1 MRYKKSFIFIC
12 LLVCLFSIASV
23 VAVDVN
29 ETMRAN
35 ENQNIDLI
43 EIDDENNNIFTVE
56 EQLDDVAATE
66 EDELSATPGT
76 FTDLAGQITGTELV
90 LDKDYKYN
98 SAKDST
104 YKNGITIKTRGFTID
119 GQGHSIDGS
128 QLSRIFKVTSQDV
141 TLKNIIFKNG
151 YSSENGGA
159 IYWTGTWGTIEN
171 CTFLNNAANKSGGA
185 ICSVVESVF
194 FISNSRFDNNVAYR
208 GGAVYSQ
215 NAASIYD
222 SNFTNNRADYGGGL
236 NLNCPNDSDYGTLRN
251 TTFISNTAS
260 VSGGGAYVNG
270 NHVSIY
276 DYLIFD
282 SNHAKYGGGIYISS
296 AYKFIGADF
305 YNNAATYGGAIYV
318 NSINMLYYVDFHNN
332 NVATYGDAIYF
343 KSKYPNYY
351 NSNYGYSDA
360 HFTFNGEK
368 TNYNRFLYIPNKYS
382 SNLNVNVNNTIIFEL
397 LNVTIDFHESY
408 DGIINVDIYNE
419 LNESVFNSQIN
430 LIGKGE
436 SINLLIPN
444 LPRGNYVLN
453 ATYSGDNMYATKSF
467 SSNFS
472 VFGLPANL
480 TFEPD
485 CIDWGDEFVLAPYV
499 VEGAT
504 GQIKVYVNGKYITTM
519 PVGSTYTL
527 NNLSGPYSNITL
539 VYLGDN
545 IYNSS
550 TFTDSVFVSR
560 IDPTRYFY
568 TIESGITSNITL
580 VLNEDATGNIS
591 VNFNGGNYQGK
602 LVNGFFTFTTTYLK
616 SGVKYISVNYE
627 GDSKYESFN
636 IINEPVIVILKS
648 QDINLNIDNCL
659 YGRNVVLTP
668 LVSGSFGEFEIY
680 VDGVYETTIDE
691 GDSYTI
697 SKPSLGKHDVKVK
710 YIDNVYYANKEYST
724 SFMVYKV
731 YPIEFSEMPI
741 LYGSG
746 DEFKVKF
753 YDEYGNVLTYKYV
766 IFNIDGDDYSARTD
780 ANGIAILPKHLGL
793 GSYNI
798 TIINPVVSEK
808 AYHNLLIF
816 TSIQAENITIICNTD
831 YEFKAL
837 FLDKNAEKL
846 VNTPILFRFN
856 NEEKVVTTDEEGMA
870 SLKLNLN
877 IGIYDITS
885 INTLTDEIKVN
896 KIFVTTPDGKYTYDI
911 PEKDIN
917 IPTFPSSPGSSV
929 SIKLPSDATG
939 TITLNI
945 GGKNYNFN
953 VVGGVANVKI
963 PDLANGVY
971 KYSITYSGNSK
982 YSPFTKTGS
991 VTIKKQTTPSKSVAK
1006 TTLTLKK
1013 VTLKRSA
1020 KKLVIRATLKVNSKA
1035 VKGKIIKFKFNKKT
1049 YKAKTNAKGVAK
1061 ITVKKAVLKKLKK
1074 GKKVT
1079 YTATYGKVTKKV
1091 TVKVKK

>member
-1 MRYKKSFIFIC
+1 MKYKKGLIFIC
-12 LLVCLFSIASV
+12 LLIFLFSITSV

-76 FTDLAGQITGTELV
+76 FTDLAGQINGNNLV

-98 SAKDST
+98 SAKDSS
-104 YKNGITIKTRGFTID
+104 YKNGISITIKDFTID
-119 GQGHSIDGS
+119 GQGHSIDGNY
-128 QLSRIFKVTSQDV
+128 LSRIFKINAQGV
-141 TLKNIIFKNG
+141 TLKNITFKNA
-151 YSSENGGA
+151 YSSSDGGA
-159 IYWTGTWGTIEN
+159 IYWSGSWGKIEN
-171 CTFLNNAANKSGGA
+171 CYFS
-185 ICSVVESVF
+185 
-194 FISNSRFDNNVAYR
+194 NNVANNS
-208 GGAVYSQ
+208 GGAVYSTITSVFQ
-215 NAASIYD
+215 ISKSTFD
-222 SNFTNNRADYGGGL
+222 SNSAHSGGATFSLDSSIFDSTFTNNHASYGGATYV
-236 NLNCPNDSDYGTLRN
+236 YGATD
-251 TTFISNTAS
+251 TTFGTIVNNTFINNTAEF
-260 VSGGGAYVNG
+260 SGGAMYVDG
-270 NHVSIY
+270 EHVSIY
-276 DYLIFD
+276 DYLVFD
-282 SNHAKYGGGIYISS
+282 NNHAKYGGAVYIVN
-296 AYKFIGADF
+296 AYKLIGADF
-305 YNNAATYGGAIYV
+305 NNNTAVYGGAIYV
-318 NSINMLYYVDFHNN
+318 KNINSLRYVDFHEGNT
-332 NVATYGDAIYF
+332 ATYGDAIYF
-343 KSKYPNYY
+343 KNKYPNYY
-351 NSNYGYSDA
+351 GNYGYGYTDA
-360 HFTFNGEK
+360 YFTFNGEK
-368 TNYNRFLYIPNKYS
+368 TNYNRFLYIPNKYNS
-382 SNLNVNVNNTIIFEL
+382 TLNLNVNNTMIFEN
-397 LNVTIDFHESY
+397 LNVTIGFHESY
-408 DGIINVDIYNE
+408 DGIINVNIYNE

-430 LIGKGE
+430 LIGKGK
-436 SINLLIPN
+436 SINLSIPN
-444 LPRGNYVLN
+444 LPRGNYILN
-453 ATYSGDNMYATKSF
+453 ATYSGDNMYAAKSF

-1013 VTLKRSA
+1013 VTVKRSA

-1035 VKGKIIKFKFNKKT
+1035 VKGKTIKFKFNKKT
-1049 YKAKTNAKGVAK
+1049 YNAKTNAKGIAK
-1061 ITVKKAVLKKLKK
+1061 VTIKKSVLKKLKK

-1079 YTATYGKVTKKV
+1079 YTATYGKITKKI
-1091 TVKVKK
+1091 TVKVK